1 MADWRPM
8 LKRREDGFP
17 RIMGVVNV
25 TPDSFHARSR
35 SSDINHAV
43 ETAMKMASEGA
54 DWIDIGGES
63 TRPGA
68 SPVTIEDELSRVIP
82 AIEAIRSQLPDV
94 CISIDTRRSEVAMQA
109 LNSGADMVNDVSAMS
124 DPGMLSVVSEHDCPV
139 CIMHMRGLPENM
151 QDDPSYDDVVREV
164 RGYLGRVA
172 ELLMDEGVK
181 PSQIVADP
189 GIGFGKTLEHNIALL
204 SSGRSIVPDERM
216 SLMWGVSR
224 KSMFLDLLGREDS
237 EDRLAGTLGVAA
249 ISPEK
254 EVDIIRV
261 HDVAEHSDSFE
272 AMKAVQKHM
281 PQFEMPEMAFTRE
294 EKEALLRKIKEKS
307 HGDTHEGVVLW
318 SHGSASRPIKAKIKS
333 DHDVYDRSIIQ
344 DIDKH
349 GKQSEAK
356 QVSQAT
362 HAAQAQQ
369 TKASRASKVKLRRQS
384 KLRKRRKQ
392 SKHASKASRALLA
405 KQANIATQAE
415 QENKAT

>member
-43 ETAMKMASEGA
+43 ETAMMMASEGA

-68 SPVTIEDELSRVIP
+68 SPVTVDDELSRVIP

-94 CISIDTRRSEVAMQA
+94 CISIDSRRSEVAIQA
-109 LNSGADMVNDVSAMS
+109 LNAGADMVNDVSAMS

-139 CIMHMRGLPENM
+139 CIMHMQGLPENM

-164 RGYLGRVA
+164 RGYLGKVA
-172 ELLMDEGVK
+172 GLLMDEGVK

-204 SSGRSIVPDERM
+204 SSGRSIVPDDRM

-237 EDRLAGTLGVAA
+237 EERLAGTLGVAA

-254 EVDIIRV
+254 EVDILRV
-261 HDVAEHSDSFE
+261 HDVAEHLDSFK
-272 AMKAVQKHM
+272 AMKAV
-281 PQFEMPEMAFTRE
+281 
-294 EKEALLRKIKEKS
+294 
-307 HGDTHEGVVLW
+307 W
-318 SHGSASRPIKAKIKS
+318 
-333 DHDVYDRSIIQ
+333 
-344 DIDKH
+344 
-349 GKQSEAK
+349 
-356 QVSQAT
+356 
-362 HAAQAQQ
+362 
-369 TKASRASKVKLRRQS
+369 
-384 KLRKRRKQ
+384 
-392 SKHASKASRALLA
+392 
-405 KQANIATQAE
+405 
-415 QENKAT
+415 

>member
-35 SSDINHAV
+35 SSDISHAV
-43 ETAMKMASEGA
+43 ETAMMMASEGA

-68 SPVTIEDELSRVIP
+68 SPVTIEEELSRVIP

-94 CISIDTRRSEVAMQA
+94 CISIDTRRSEVAIQA
-109 LNSGADMVNDVSAMS
+109 LNSGADMVNDVSAVS
-124 DPGMLSVVSEHDCPV
+124 DPGMLGVICEHDCPV
-139 CIMHMRGLPENM
+139 CIMHMQGLPENM

-164 RGYLGRVA
+164 RGYLGKVA
-172 ELLMDEGVK
+172 GLLMDEGVK

-224 KSMFLDLLGREDS
+224 KTMFLDLLGRKDS

-261 HDVAEHSDSFE
+261 HDVVEHSDSFK
-272 AMKAVQKHM
+272 AMKAV
-281 PQFEMPEMAFTRE
+281 R
-294 EKEALLRKIKEKS
+294 
-307 HGDTHEGVVLW
+307 
-318 SHGSASRPIKAKIKS
+318 
-333 DHDVYDRSIIQ
+333 
-344 DIDKH
+344 
-349 GKQSEAK
+349 
-356 QVSQAT
+356 
-362 HAAQAQQ
+362 
-369 TKASRASKVKLRRQS
+369 
-384 KLRKRRKQ
+384 
-392 SKHASKASRALLA
+392 
-405 KQANIATQAE
+405 
-415 QENKAT
+415 

>member
-54 DWIDIGGES
+54 EWIDIGGES

-164 RGYLGRVA
+164 RGYLGKVA
-172 ELLMDEGVK
+172 GLLMDEGVK
-181 PSQIVADP
+181 PSQIIADP

-261 HDVAEHSDSFE
+261 HDVAEHSDSFK
-272 AMKAVQKHM
+272 AMKAV
-281 PQFEMPEMAFTRE
+281 R
-294 EKEALLRKIKEKS
+294 
-307 HGDTHEGVVLW
+307 
-318 SHGSASRPIKAKIKS
+318 
-333 DHDVYDRSIIQ
+333 
-344 DIDKH
+344 
-349 GKQSEAK
+349 
-356 QVSQAT
+356 
-362 HAAQAQQ
+362 
-369 TKASRASKVKLRRQS
+369 
-384 KLRKRRKQ
+384 
-392 SKHASKASRALLA
+392 
-405 KQANIATQAE
+405 
-415 QENKAT
+415 

>member
-43 ETAMKMASEGA
+43 ETAMMMASEGA

-68 SPVTIEDELSRVIP
+68 SPVTVEDELSRVIP
-82 AIEAIRSQLPDV
+82 AIEAIRSKLPDV
-94 CISIDTRRSEVAMQA
+94 CISIDTRRSEVAIQA
-109 LNSGADMVNDVSAMS
+109 LNAGADMVNDVSAMS

-139 CIMHMRGLPENM
+139 CIMHMQGLPENM

-164 RGYLGRVA
+164 RGYLGKVA
-172 ELLMDEGVK
+172 GLLMDEGVK

-204 SSGRSIVPDERM
+204 SSGRSIVPDDRM

-237 EDRLAGTLGVAA
+237 EERLAGTLGVAA

-254 EVDIIRV
+254 EVDILRV
-261 HDVAEHSDSFE
+261 HDVAEHSDSFK
-272 AMKAVQKHM
+272 AMKAV
-281 PQFEMPEMAFTRE
+281 
-294 EKEALLRKIKEKS
+294 
-307 HGDTHEGVVLW
+307 W
-318 SHGSASRPIKAKIKS
+318 
-333 DHDVYDRSIIQ
+333 
-344 DIDKH
+344 
-349 GKQSEAK
+349 
-356 QVSQAT
+356 
-362 HAAQAQQ
+362 
-369 TKASRASKVKLRRQS
+369 
-384 KLRKRRKQ
+384 
-392 SKHASKASRALLA
+392 
-405 KQANIATQAE
+405 
-415 QENKAT
+415 

>member
-43 ETAMKMASEGA
+43 ETAMMMASEGA

-68 SPVTIEDELSRVIP
+68 SPVTVDDELSRVIP
-82 AIEAIRSQLPDV
+82 AIEAIRSKLPDV
-94 CISIDTRRSEVAMQA
+94 CISIDSRRSEVAIQA
-109 LNSGADMVNDVSAMS
+109 LNAGADMVNDVSAMS

-139 CIMHMRGLPENM
+139 CIMHMQGLPENM

-164 RGYLGRVA
+164 REYLGKVA
-172 ELLMDEGVK
+172 GFLIDEGVK

-204 SSGRSIVPDERM
+204 SSGRAIVPDERM
-216 SLMWGVSR
+216 GLMWGVSR

-237 EDRLAGTLGVAA
+237 ENRLAGTLGVAA

-254 EVDIIRV
+254 KVDILRV
-261 HDVAEHSDSFE
+261 HDVAEHSDSFK
-272 AMKAVQKHM
+272 AMKAV
-281 PQFEMPEMAFTRE
+281 R
-294 EKEALLRKIKEKS
+294 
-307 HGDTHEGVVLW
+307 
-318 SHGSASRPIKAKIKS
+318 
-333 DHDVYDRSIIQ
+333 
-344 DIDKH
+344 
-349 GKQSEAK
+349 
-356 QVSQAT
+356 
-362 HAAQAQQ
+362 
-369 TKASRASKVKLRRQS
+369 
-384 KLRKRRKQ
+384 
-392 SKHASKASRALLA
+392 
-405 KQANIATQAE
+405 
-415 QENKAT
+415 

>member
-94 CISIDTRRSEVAMQA
+94 CIAIDSRRSEVARQA

-124 DPGMLSVVSEHDCPV
+124 EPVMLSVVSEHDCPV

-164 RGYLGRVA
+164 RGYLGKVA
-172 ELLMDEGVK
+172 GLLMDEGVK
-181 PSQIVADP
+181 PSQIIADP

-261 HDVAEHSDSFE
+261 HDVAEHSDSFK
-272 AMKAVQKHM
+272 AMKAV
-281 PQFEMPEMAFTRE
+281 R
-294 EKEALLRKIKEKS
+294 
-307 HGDTHEGVVLW
+307 
-318 SHGSASRPIKAKIKS
+318 
-333 DHDVYDRSIIQ
+333 
-344 DIDKH
+344 
-349 GKQSEAK
+349 
-356 QVSQAT
+356 
-362 HAAQAQQ
+362 
-369 TKASRASKVKLRRQS
+369 
-384 KLRKRRKQ
+384 
-392 SKHASKASRALLA
+392 
-405 KQANIATQAE
+405 
-415 QENKAT
+415 

>member
-43 ETAMKMASEGA
+43 ETAMMMASEGA

-68 SPVTIEDELSRVIP
+68 SPVTVEDELSRVIP
-82 AIEAIRSQLPDV
+82 AIEAIRSKLPDV
-94 CISIDTRRSEVAMQA
+94 CISIDTRRSEVAIQA
-109 LNSGADMVNDVSAMS
+109 LNAGADMVNDVSAMS

-139 CIMHMRGLPENM
+139 CIMHMQGLPENM

-164 RGYLGRVA
+164 RGYLGKVA
-172 ELLMDEGVK
+172 GLLMDEGVK

-204 SSGRSIVPDERM
+204 SSGRAIVPDERM

-237 EDRLAGTLGVAA
+237 EERLAGTLGVAA

-254 EVDIIRV
+254 EVDILRV
-261 HDVAEHSDSFE
+261 HDVAEHLDSFK
-272 AMKAVQKHM
+272 AMKAV
-281 PQFEMPEMAFTRE
+281 
-294 EKEALLRKIKEKS
+294 
-307 HGDTHEGVVLW
+307 W
-318 SHGSASRPIKAKIKS
+318 
-333 DHDVYDRSIIQ
+333 
-344 DIDKH
+344 
-349 GKQSEAK
+349 
-356 QVSQAT
+356 
-362 HAAQAQQ
+362 
-369 TKASRASKVKLRRQS
+369 
-384 KLRKRRKQ
+384 
-392 SKHASKASRALLA
+392 
-405 KQANIATQAE
+405 
-415 QENKAT
+415 

>member
-1 MADWRPM
+1 
-8 LKRREDGFP
+8 
-17 RIMGVVNV
+17 MGVVNV

-164 RGYLGRVA
+164 RGYLGKVA
-172 ELLMDEGVK
+172 GSLMDEGVK

-261 HDVAEHSDSFE
+261 HDVAEHSDSFK
-272 AMKAVQKHM
+272 AMKAV
-281 PQFEMPEMAFTRE
+281 R
-294 EKEALLRKIKEKS
+294 
-307 HGDTHEGVVLW
+307 
-318 SHGSASRPIKAKIKS
+318 
-333 DHDVYDRSIIQ
+333 
-344 DIDKH
+344 
-349 GKQSEAK
+349 
-356 QVSQAT
+356 
-362 HAAQAQQ
+362 
-369 TKASRASKVKLRRQS
+369 
-384 KLRKRRKQ
+384 
-392 SKHASKASRALLA
+392 
-405 KQANIATQAE
+405 
-415 QENKAT
+415 

>member
-43 ETAMKMASEGA
+43 ETAMMMASEGA

-68 SPVTIEDELSRVIP
+68 SPVTVDDELSRVIP

-94 CISIDTRRSEVAMQA
+94 CISIDSRRSEVAIQA
-109 LNSGADMVNDVSAMS
+109 LNAGADMVNDVSAMS

-139 CIMHMRGLPENM
+139 CIMHMQGLPENM

-164 RGYLGRVA
+164 RGYLGKVA
-172 ELLMDEGVK
+172 GLLMDEGVK
-181 PSQIVADP
+181 PSQIIADP

-261 HDVAEHSDSFE
+261 HDVAEHSDSFK
-272 AMKAVQKHM
+272 AMKAV
-281 PQFEMPEMAFTRE
+281 R
-294 EKEALLRKIKEKS
+294 
-307 HGDTHEGVVLW
+307 
-318 SHGSASRPIKAKIKS
+318 
-333 DHDVYDRSIIQ
+333 
-344 DIDKH
+344 
-349 GKQSEAK
+349 
-356 QVSQAT
+356 
-362 HAAQAQQ
+362 
-369 TKASRASKVKLRRQS
+369 
-384 KLRKRRKQ
+384 
-392 SKHASKASRALLA
+392 
-405 KQANIATQAE
+405 
-415 QENKAT
+415 

>member
-43 ETAMKMASEGA
+43 ETAMMMASEGA

-68 SPVTIEDELSRVIP
+68 SPVTVDDELSRVIP

-94 CISIDTRRSEVAMQA
+94 CISIDSRRSEVAIQA
-109 LNSGADMVNDVSAMS
+109 LNAGADMVNDVSAMS

-139 CIMHMRGLPENM
+139 CIMHMQGLPENM

-164 RGYLGRVA
+164 RGYLGKVA
-172 ELLMDEGVK
+172 GLLMDEGVK

-204 SSGRSIVPDERM
+204 SSGRAIVPDERM

-237 EDRLAGTLGVAA
+237 EERLAGTLGVAA

-254 EVDIIRV
+254 EVDILRV
-261 HDVAEHSDSFE
+261 HDVAEHLDSFK
-272 AMKAVQKHM
+272 AMKAV
-281 PQFEMPEMAFTRE
+281 
-294 EKEALLRKIKEKS
+294 
-307 HGDTHEGVVLW
+307 W
-318 SHGSASRPIKAKIKS
+318 
-333 DHDVYDRSIIQ
+333 
-344 DIDKH
+344 
-349 GKQSEAK
+349 
-356 QVSQAT
+356 
-362 HAAQAQQ
+362 
-369 TKASRASKVKLRRQS
+369 
-384 KLRKRRKQ
+384 
-392 SKHASKASRALLA
+392 
-405 KQANIATQAE
+405 
-415 QENKAT
+415 

>member
-43 ETAMKMASEGA
+43 ETAMKMASEGV
-54 DWIDIGGES
+54 DWVDIGGES

-164 RGYLGRVA
+164 RGYLGKVA
-172 ELLMDEGVK
+172 GLLMDEGVK
-181 PSQIVADP
+181 PSQIIADP

-261 HDVAEHSDSFE
+261 HDVAEHSDSFK
-272 AMKAVQKHM
+272 AMKAV
-281 PQFEMPEMAFTRE
+281 R
-294 EKEALLRKIKEKS
+294 
-307 HGDTHEGVVLW
+307 
-318 SHGSASRPIKAKIKS
+318 
-333 DHDVYDRSIIQ
+333 
-344 DIDKH
+344 
-349 GKQSEAK
+349 
-356 QVSQAT
+356 
-362 HAAQAQQ
+362 
-369 TKASRASKVKLRRQS
+369 
-384 KLRKRRKQ
+384 
-392 SKHASKASRALLA
+392 
-405 KQANIATQAE
+405 
-415 QENKAT
+415 

>member
-35 SSDINHAV
+35 SFGINHAV
-43 ETAMKMASEGA
+43 AAAMKMASEGA

-68 SPVTIEDELSRVIP
+68 SPVTIEEELSRVIP

-94 CISIDTRRSEVAMQA
+94 CISIDTRRSEVAKQA

-151 QDDPSYDDVVREV
+151 QDDPSYDDVVKEV
-164 RGYLGRVA
+164 RGYLGKVA
-172 ELLMDEGVK
+172 GLLMDQGVK
-181 PSQIVADP
+181 PRQIVADP
-189 GIGFGKTLEHNIALL
+189 GIGFGKNLEHNIALL

-216 SLMWGVSR
+216 GLMWGVSR

-237 EDRLAGTLGVAA
+237 EDRLAGTLGIAA

-261 HDVAEHSDSFE
+261 HDVAEHSDSFK
-272 AMKAVQKHM
+272 AMKAI
-281 PQFEMPEMAFTRE
+281 R
-294 EKEALLRKIKEKS
+294 
-307 HGDTHEGVVLW
+307 
-318 SHGSASRPIKAKIKS
+318 
-333 DHDVYDRSIIQ
+333 
-344 DIDKH
+344 
-349 GKQSEAK
+349 
-356 QVSQAT
+356 
-362 HAAQAQQ
+362 
-369 TKASRASKVKLRRQS
+369 
-384 KLRKRRKQ
+384 
-392 SKHASKASRALLA
+392 
-405 KQANIATQAE
+405 
-415 QENKAT
+415 

>member
-124 DPGMLSVVSEHDCPV
+124 DPEMLSVVSEHDCPV

-164 RGYLGRVA
+164 RGYLGKVA
-172 ELLMDEGVK
+172 GLLMDEGVK
-181 PSQIVADP
+181 PSQIIADP

-261 HDVAEHSDSFE
+261 HDVAEHSDSFK
-272 AMKAVQKHM
+272 AMKAV
-281 PQFEMPEMAFTRE
+281 R
-294 EKEALLRKIKEKS
+294 
-307 HGDTHEGVVLW
+307 
-318 SHGSASRPIKAKIKS
+318 
-333 DHDVYDRSIIQ
+333 
-344 DIDKH
+344 
-349 GKQSEAK
+349 
-356 QVSQAT
+356 
-362 HAAQAQQ
+362 
-369 TKASRASKVKLRRQS
+369 
-384 KLRKRRKQ
+384 
-392 SKHASKASRALLA
+392 
-405 KQANIATQAE
+405 
-415 QENKAT
+415 

>member
-35 SSDINHAV
+35 SSNSNHAV

-54 DWIDIGGES
+54 DWIDVGGES

-82 AIEAIRSQLPDV
+82 AIEAIRSQLPDA
-94 CISIDTRRSEVAMQA
+94 CISIDTRRSEVAKQA

-164 RGYLGRVA
+164 RGYLGKVA
-172 ELLMDEGVK
+172 GLLVDQGVK
-181 PSQIVADP
+181 PRQIIADP

-216 SLMWGVSR
+216 GLMWGVSR

-261 HDVAEHSDSFE
+261 HDVAEHSDSFM
-272 AMKAVQKHM
+272 AMKAV
-281 PQFEMPEMAFTRE
+281 R
-294 EKEALLRKIKEKS
+294 
-307 HGDTHEGVVLW
+307 
-318 SHGSASRPIKAKIKS
+318 
-333 DHDVYDRSIIQ
+333 
-344 DIDKH
+344 
-349 GKQSEAK
+349 
-356 QVSQAT
+356 
-362 HAAQAQQ
+362 
-369 TKASRASKVKLRRQS
+369 
-384 KLRKRRKQ
+384 
-392 SKHASKASRALLA
+392 
-405 KQANIATQAE
+405 
-415 QENKAT
+415 

>member
-124 DPGMLSVVSEHDCPV
+124 DPEMLSVVSEHDCPV

-164 RGYLGRVA
+164 RGYLGKVA
-172 ELLMDEGVK
+172 GLLMDEGVK
-181 PSQIVADP
+181 PSQILADP

-261 HDVAEHSDSFE
+261 HDVAEHSDSFK
-272 AMKAVQKHM
+272 AMKAV
-281 PQFEMPEMAFTRE
+281 R
-294 EKEALLRKIKEKS
+294 
-307 HGDTHEGVVLW
+307 
-318 SHGSASRPIKAKIKS
+318 
-333 DHDVYDRSIIQ
+333 
-344 DIDKH
+344 
-349 GKQSEAK
+349 
-356 QVSQAT
+356 
-362 HAAQAQQ
+362 
-369 TKASRASKVKLRRQS
+369 
-384 KLRKRRKQ
+384 
-392 SKHASKASRALLA
+392 
-405 KQANIATQAE
+405 
-415 QENKAT
+415 

>member
-164 RGYLGRVA
+164 RGYLGKVA
-172 ELLMDEGVK
+172 GLLMDEGVK
-181 PSQIVADP
+181 PSQIIADP

-261 HDVAEHSDSFE
+261 HDVAEHSDSFM
-272 AMKAVQKHM
+272 AMKAV
-281 PQFEMPEMAFTRE
+281 R
-294 EKEALLRKIKEKS
+294 
-307 HGDTHEGVVLW
+307 
-318 SHGSASRPIKAKIKS
+318 
-333 DHDVYDRSIIQ
+333 
-344 DIDKH
+344 
-349 GKQSEAK
+349 
-356 QVSQAT
+356 
-362 HAAQAQQ
+362 
-369 TKASRASKVKLRRQS
+369 
-384 KLRKRRKQ
+384 
-392 SKHASKASRALLA
+392 
-405 KQANIATQAE
+405 
-415 QENKAT
+415 

>member
-164 RGYLGRVA
+164 RGYLGKVA
-172 ELLMDEGVK
+172 GLLMDEGVK
-181 PSQIVADP
+181 PSQILADP

-261 HDVAEHSDSFE
+261 HDVAEHSDSFK
-272 AMKAVQKHM
+272 AMKAV
-281 PQFEMPEMAFTRE
+281 RC
-294 EKEALLRKIKEKS
+294 
-307 HGDTHEGVVLW
+307 
-318 SHGSASRPIKAKIKS
+318 S
-333 DHDVYDRSIIQ
+333 DER
-344 DIDKH
+344 
-349 GKQSEAK
+349 
-356 QVSQAT
+356 
-362 HAAQAQQ
+362 QQ
-369 TKASRASKVKLRRQS
+369 YRR
-384 KLRKRRKQ
+384 
-392 SKHASKASRALLA
+392 
-405 KQANIATQAE
+405 N
-415 QENKAT
+415 

>member
-35 SSDINHAV
+35 SSNIKHAV

-164 RGYLGRVA
+164 RGYLGKVA
-172 ELLMDEGVK
+172 GLLMDEGVK
-181 PSQIVADP
+181 PSQIIADP

-261 HDVAEHSDSFE
+261 HDVAEHSDSFK
-272 AMKAVQKHM
+272 AMKAV
-281 PQFEMPEMAFTRE
+281 R
-294 EKEALLRKIKEKS
+294 
-307 HGDTHEGVVLW
+307 
-318 SHGSASRPIKAKIKS
+318 
-333 DHDVYDRSIIQ
+333 
-344 DIDKH
+344 
-349 GKQSEAK
+349 
-356 QVSQAT
+356 
-362 HAAQAQQ
+362 
-369 TKASRASKVKLRRQS
+369 
-384 KLRKRRKQ
+384 
-392 SKHASKASRALLA
+392 
-405 KQANIATQAE
+405 
-415 QENKAT
+415 